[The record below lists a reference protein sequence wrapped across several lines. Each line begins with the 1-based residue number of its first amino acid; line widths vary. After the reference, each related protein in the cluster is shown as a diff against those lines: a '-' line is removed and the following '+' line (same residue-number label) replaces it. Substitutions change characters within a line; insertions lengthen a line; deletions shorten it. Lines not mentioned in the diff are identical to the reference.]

1 MAPKVLVKPN
11 GGRDPRTYARLSL
24 LDSSPRWRQISLM
37 VRRTRA
43 SSRSGAARFLRR
55 RHDDMISDLS
65 EDLLLLILRRVDTRT
80 TLGAGSISRRWAHLP
95 RELPALDFRVS
106 YLLPPRCL
114 RWLLLHLD
122 MSSKPAHVLL
132 QYTREA
138 VNLDDMPNM
147 ERYMRRA
154 MRTFNSSIERFLEGP
169 AAVSCSIN
177 RLIAEAKP

>member
-1 MAPKVLVKPN
+1 
-11 GGRDPRTYARLSL
+11 
-24 LDSSPRWRQISLM
+24 
-37 VRRTRA
+37 
-43 SSRSGAARFLRR
+43 
-55 RHDDMISDLS
+55 MISDLS

-114 RWLLLHLD
+114 LWLLLHLD

-138 VNLDDMPNM
+138 VNLDGTYLTWRGTCAAPCAPSTARSRDSWKDLPPLAAPSTGSS
-147 ERYMRRA
+147 RRLSLDFFV
-154 MRTFNSSIERFLEGP
+154 TGNG
-169 AAVSCSIN
+169 
-177 RLIAEAKP
+177 